1 MRAINSSENCVPTH
15 CNVEPSI
22 RKQLE
27 DQIFITALLVFIVD
41 KNAAINL
48 KVI

>member
-1 MRAINSSENCVPTH
+1 MRAINSSENCAPTH
-15 CNVEPSI
+15 CNVAPSI